1 MATVKPG
8 KDRAATARKLIEQYG
23 AENVRTRSEIGVGV
37 VFEVPDAKPEPE
49 PKKAPPKK
57 AAPAAPKPADTPPA
71 AAD

>member
-23 AENVRTRSEIGVGV
+23 AENVKTRSEIGVGV
-37 VFEVPDAKPEPE
+37 VFEVPEPE
-49 PKKAPPKK
+49 PKKAPAKK